1 MFYGLN
7 RGLCDV
13 LSEMRTMLKL
23 AKDSNSKNVLLSLI
37 EEAQVMG
44 NRMEAALYDIKD
56 LKKLHDDIK
65 DKKEELKKLK
75 RKVKCSEN

>member
-37 EEAQVMG
+37 EEAQIMG
-44 NRMEAALYDIKD
+44 NRMEAALCDIKD
-56 LKKLHDDIK
+56 LKRLHDDIK

>member
-37 EEAQVMG
+37 EEAQIMG

-56 LKKLHDDIK
+56 LERLHDDIK